1 MEVPHI
7 LTISLPFLQ
16 QGKPSY
22 STASWSKRKKYIYSK
37 ASFAL
42 INGYFFPS
50 FLVILL
56 RFKSHQILYISVSL
70 AHSFNTL
77 LSHSDVYEICLAI
90 FNVLLW
96 VIILCNTTLRDD
108 FSAMLVWEILILST
122 ELGIWVFCHSAN
134 LETAK
139 LGWLRLEK
147 YSPPST
153 TWLEKLVRCLV
164 EYYVASLSIFYF
176 MVMYC

>member
-1 MEVPHI
+1 MQVPHI
-7 LTISLPFLQ
+7 LTISPPFLQ

-50 FLVILL
+50 FLFILL
-56 RFKSHQILYISVSL
+56 RFKNHQILCVSVSL

-77 LSHSDVYEICLAI
+77 LSHSVCFAI

-139 LGWLRLEK
+139 PGWLTRLEK

-164 EYYVASLSIFYF
+164 EYYVASLSIFCF
-176 MVMYC
+176 MGMYY